1 MVLLS
6 TKNLKV
12 ASNRYSTP
20 KLSSKFIGPFKIIE
34 VGANTNAYKL
44 ELPEQLRIH
53 PTINIER
60 LRLFQESRFPNQP
73 RNLNRPQPEMNES
86 TGINEYEV
94 EAVIGKSGE
103 GAATKYLIK
112 WKGYP
117 MYESSWK
124 LASELSSAQ
133 DAVSA
138 FEEISMERD

>member
-1 MVLLS
+1 
-6 TKNLKV
+6 
-12 ASNRYSTP
+12 
-20 KLSSKFIGPFKIIE
+20 
-34 VGANTNAYKL
+34 
-44 ELPEQLRIH
+44 
-53 PTINIER
+53 
-60 LRLFQESRFPNQP
+60 
-73 RNLNRPQPEMNES
+73 MNES